1 MSEPVT
7 TLTLPEEI
15 RFGTSSWAYE
25 GWKGMVYH
33 KPYPRSRFAKD
44 CLAEYAAY
52 TYQGAP
58 LFRTVGLDHTFYR
71 PPTVSQLAQYV
82 AQVPTGFRICSKVWE
97 EITIPAYAPHA
108 RYGSKAGTANARFLD
123 HSIFEDLVLRPSQE
137 ALGDHA
143 GAFIFEFQRWGL
155 EPTRFLPVLDRFL
168 SRLPQG
174 PHYAVEI
181 RNPAVL
187 GSRYHELLNQYG
199 VSHVYNHWS
208 VMPPLESQHRA
219 LGRSFTARFVVI
231 RLLTPLGLS
240 HAEAVRKFSP
250 YNRLVQPLPQM
261 RLDTL
266 ALIRQATAEQ
276 RSVYVLVNNRAEGNA
291 PSTIQSLVAPLL
303 SAEPSTG

>member
-1 MSEPVT
+1 MA

-25 GWKGMVYH
+25 GWKGTVYR
-33 KPYPRSRFAKD
+33 KPYPRNRFSQE

-52 TYQGAP
+52 SYQGAP
-58 LFRTVGLDHTFYR
+58 LFRTVGLDQTFYR
-71 PPTVSQLAQYV
+71 SPTVDQLSLYV
-82 AQVPTGFRICSKVWE
+82 THLPTGFRVCSKVWE

-108 RYGSKAGTANARFLD
+108 RYGAKAGTANTRFLNA
-123 HSIFEDLVLRPSQE
+123 SIFEELVLRPSQE
-137 ALGDHA
+137 ALGDYA

-155 EPTRFLPVLDRFL
+155 EPSRFLPALDRFL

-187 GSRYHELLNQYG
+187 GSHYRDLLTHYR
-199 VSHVYNHWS
+199 VAHVYNHWTS
-208 VMPPLESQHRA
+208 MPPLASQHRA
-219 LGRSFTARFVVI
+219 LGQTFTTRFVVI

-261 RLDTL
+261 RAEAL
-266 ALIRQATAEQ
+266 ALINQAAGEQ
-276 RSVYVLVNNRAEGNA
+276 RSAYVLVNNRAEGNA
-291 PSTIQSLVAPLL
+291 PSTIQALVDALL
-303 SAEPSTG
+303 PGKPTVG